1 MMLLV
6 ITLEHLTRPIEGPV
20 LKFLI
25 LLTAI
30 LFAPLIFNKL
40 KIPHI
45 LGLILAGAI
54 IGPNGFNLVDRDA
67 GVLLSGT
74 AGMLYIMFLA
84 GLEIDFN
91 EFIRNSFKSVVFG
104 IYSFMIPLGL
114 GFLTGYY
121 LLEFN
126 FLASLLLGSM
136 FASHTLITYP
146 IISKLGIKRNRA
158 VTITIGG
165 TVIADTC
172 ALLVLAV
179 IVGLS
184 SGEVDTAFWTRL
196 SLSVLI
202 FGAIV
207 LVLFPII
214 TRAFFKR
221 VNDGLLQY
229 VFVLFMVFLGATLA
243 EVAGIEAIIGAFLV
257 GLALNRQIPHSSA
270 LMNRIEFIGNAI
282 FIPFFLISVGMLIDY
297 RAFITGW
304 DGIYVAAIMI
314 AVATTSKYLAAYLAQ
329 KSFGFTIDERRVIFG
344 LSNAR
349 VAATLAAVLV
359 GYNTIYQGLPLIGD
373 SVLNGTIIMIF
384 ATCTIASFSAQKGAH
399 NISLKEVPEH
409 DKSNTKESPVSRI
422 LLPIHN
428 SDSTE
433 ELIGFANLISS
444 TGYTKSLVTVATVIN
459 SESDASGQLERAKR
473 LFEKAVTIGS
483 AADVMIDT
491 CLRYDT
497 CYTNGIQNLIREH
510 EVTDLLLD
518 VDPDK
523 FVKGRFLSK
532 FADTTIVNNDVT
544 TYLYRS
550 CQPIQTIKRYIIIAP
565 PHAEREFGFRAWV
578 THIWSLLK
586 NTSASAIIYADSNTL
601 KVIEGINQAMPIPIQ
616 TNLFTRYQDLLIVA
630 KDIKPDDAL
639 IFVLSRR
646 NQPSYNE
653 HMEQIPYF
661 INNYFSSSNFVLIY
675 PQEYDKNRADNGD
688 LMNPTSNDAVCRIDD
703 IVKGVTSLLN
713 RRG

>member
-1 MMLLV
+1 MILPLS
-6 ITLEHLTRPIEGPV
+6 LEHITRPIEDPV

-25 LLTAI
+25 ILSAI

-54 IGPNGFNLVDRDA
+54 IGPNGLDLVERDA

-91 EFIRNSFKSVVFG
+91 EFIRNSLKSIVFG
-104 IYSFMIPLGL
+104 IFSFTIPLGL
-114 GFLTGYY
+114 GYLTGYY
-121 LLEFN
+121 ILHFN
-126 FLASLLLGSM
+126 PLASLLLGSM

-165 TVIADTC
+165 TVIADTL

-184 SGEVDTAFWTRL
+184 AGEVDSSFWAKL
-196 SLSVLI
+196 SISILI

-207 LVLFPII
+207 LFIFPVIA
-214 TRAFFKR
+214 RYFFKR
-221 VNDGLLQY
+221 VTDGLSQY
-229 VFVLFMVFLGATLA
+229 IFVLFMVFLGAALA

-257 GLALNRQIPHSSA
+257 GLSLNRQIPHSSA

-297 RAFITGW
+297 RAFIASW
-304 DGIYVAAIMI
+304 DVAYVAVIMTI
-314 AVATTSKYLAAYLAQ
+314 VATSSKYLAALFTQ
-329 KSFGFTIDERRVIFG
+329 KSFKFLPDERRVIFG

-349 VAATLAAVLV
+349 VAATLAAVLL
-359 GYNTIYQGLPLIGD
+359 GYSTMYNSAPLIGD

-384 ATCTIASFSAQKGAH
+384 LTCTIASFSAQKGAY
-399 NISLKEVPEH
+399 NLSLLETAPS
-409 DKSNTKESPVSRI
+409 DSNSKDITPTSRL

-428 SDSTE
+428 SESTE
-433 ELIGFANLISS
+433 EMISFANLISS
-444 TGYTKSLVTVATVIN
+444 TGNSKSLVTVATIIN
-459 SESDASGQLERAKR
+459 SEDNAPKQLERAKR
-473 LFEKAVTIGS
+473 LFERAVVAGS
-483 AADVMIDT
+483 AADVIIDT

-497 CYTNGIQNLIREH
+497 SYSNGIQNLIREH

-518 VDPDK
+518 VDSNTFLKEK
-523 FVKGRFLSK
+523 FISN
-532 FADTTIVNNDVT
+532 FANREIVSNGVA

-550 CQPIQTIKRYIIIAP
+550 CQPVQTIKRYIIVVP
-565 PHAEREFGFRAWV
+565 PHAEREFGFRAWL
-578 THIWSLLK
+578 THVWSLLK
-586 NTSASAIIYADSNTL
+586 STSSSALIYADTNTL
-601 KVIEGINQAMPIPIQ
+601 RVIEGINKSMPIPIH
-616 TNLFTRYQDLLIVA
+616 TALFTRYQDLLIIS
-630 KDIKPDDAL
+630 KECRSDDAL
-639 IFVLSRR
+639 IFVLGRR
-646 NQPSYNE
+646 NQPSYHE
-653 HMEQIPYF
+653 HMENIPHI
-661 INNYFSSSNFVLIY
+661 INNYFFNVNFLLIY
-675 PQEYDKNRADNGD
+675 PQEHDESSGD
-688 LMNPTSNDAVCRIDD
+688 HENIMNPTSSDAVSRIED
-703 IVKGVTSLLN
+703 IVEGVTSLLHKK
-713 RRG
+713 